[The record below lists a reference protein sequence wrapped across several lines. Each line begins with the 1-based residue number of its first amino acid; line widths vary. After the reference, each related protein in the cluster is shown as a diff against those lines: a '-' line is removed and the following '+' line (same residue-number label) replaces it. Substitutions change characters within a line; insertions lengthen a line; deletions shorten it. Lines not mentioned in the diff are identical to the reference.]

1 MHEDL
6 DPADASIRTHQD
18 LARANY
24 QNDAVGPVGWRLR
37 QVEVHLHDESGD
49 QAFRDILVV
58 VAEAE
63 HLRVVDA
70 VQAGVDRIRRQLL
83 GHQIGAGLI
92 GDFEAQAALHRLIDD
107 VLPAFLRVFV
117 RGIL

>member
-6 DPADASIRTHQD
+6 DPADASIGTHQD
-18 LARANY
+18 PTRADN

-37 QVEVHLHDESGD
+37 QVEVHLHDEAGD
-49 QAFRDILVV
+49 QAFRDVLVV

-70 VQAGVDRIRRQLL
+70 VQTGVDRIRIKR
-83 GHQIGAGLI
+83 
-92 GDFEAQAALHRLIDD
+92 GDR
-107 VLPAFLRVFV
+107 PRVFSSTIG
-117 RGIL
+117 RGRESIGRTAYHWHGCF